1 MKSRRKISNIRDN
14 IGFQLRSNYNQRQ
27 EVTPERRNHGFAATV
42 GGRNKI
48 PRQGSLLTIS
58 LLGAAALTSDG

>member
-27 EVTPERRNHGFAATV
+27 EVTPERRNHGFC
-42 GGRNKI
+42 GNGR
-48 PRQGSLLTIS
+48 RSQ
-58 LLGAAALTSDG
+58 